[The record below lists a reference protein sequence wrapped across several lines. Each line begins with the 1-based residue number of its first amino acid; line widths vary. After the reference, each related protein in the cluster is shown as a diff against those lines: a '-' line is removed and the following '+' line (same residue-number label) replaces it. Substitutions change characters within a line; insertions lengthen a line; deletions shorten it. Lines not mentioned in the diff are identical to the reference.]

1 MEVAKIA
8 AIGLIA
14 GILAVTVKKTNP
26 EIAMQVSIGA
36 GVIIFIMV
44 AGELADAVEF
54 IRSFA
59 EEYQSFS
66 EGVGTVLKVVGIA
79 YIAEF
84 AVQILKDAGESALSS
99 KVEIAAKVIIML
111 LTLPLLHSFAE
122 MVFGLL

>member
-66 EGVGTVLKVVGIA
+66 EGVGIVLKVVGIA